1 MFFNRSFNPQSALS
15 SPKFAGFPKAL
26 FVAKRRSG
34 DIAARQPGPFL
45 PTYVLPLMPLIHGL
59 MPSL

>member
-15 SPKFAGFPKAL
+15 NPKFLGFPITH

-34 DIAARQPGPFL
+34 DLATRRPGPFL
-45 PTYVLPLMPLIHGL
+45 PAYVLPLMPLIHGL